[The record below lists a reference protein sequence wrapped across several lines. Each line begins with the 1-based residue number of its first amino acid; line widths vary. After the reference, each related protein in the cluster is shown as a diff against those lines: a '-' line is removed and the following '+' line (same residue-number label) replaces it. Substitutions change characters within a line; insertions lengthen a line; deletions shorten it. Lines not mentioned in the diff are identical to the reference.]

1 MLEVV
6 TEELLNYQNN
16 RLQVYQKGNQNID
29 KDATIFVGDS
39 IIEFYPLKK
48 YFGRNETIYNRGIA
62 GIDTYFLEK
71 HLEDY
76 LYHLEA
82 KRIFY

>member
-39 IIEFYPLKK
+39 IIEFYPLKNIL
-48 YFGRNETIYNRGIA
+48 GAMRQSTIVELRELILISWKNTLKI
-62 GIDTYFLEK
+62 
-71 HLEDY
+71 
-76 LYHLEA
+76 
-82 KRIFY
+82 IFTT